1 MSYAYDQHSQ
11 KQAIIGTIMALMQ
24 ELKTLAPH
32 PDRPNYHGPIFI
44 NSNPNFKV
52 ANDHDGMLGSMILE
66 GLLGTAISEAFSEN
80 IADWAENFD
89 IANTMEL
96 YSEYI
101 TDIEGS
107 TQKIAAHGQ
116 GTMARMS
123 GKSISG
129 GFNLRSTIS
138 DDMQAFFDDLP
149 KRMTIER
156 NMAYYAKQL
165 DALNAAPQ
173 YHYAT
178 PKPGFAA

>member
-1 MSYAYDQHSQ
+1 M
-11 KQAIIGTIMALMQ
+11 GLMQ

-32 PDRPNYHGPIFI
+32 PDRPGYHGPLFI

-52 ANDHDGMLGSMILE
+52 ANDHDGMLGSMLLE
-66 GLLGTAISEAFSEN
+66 SLLGTAISEAFSEN
-80 IADWAENFD
+80 ISDWAENID
-89 IANTMEL
+89 VANIMEA

-107 TQKIAAHGQ
+107 TQKVAAHGQ

-129 GFNLRSTIS
+129 GFNLRSTLS
-138 DDMQAFFDDLP
+138 DGMQAFFEDLP

-165 DALNAAPQ
+165 DTLNAAPQ
-173 YHYAT
+173 YQHAV
-178 PKPGFAA
+178 PKPGVAA